1 MAAFYRERVTQVQ
14 HWTDSLFSF
23 RTSRDPSFRFDSGQF
38 TMLGLEIDGKPLMRA
53 YSLASAN
60 YEDEL
65 EFYSIK
71 VADGPLTSRLQHL
84 KEGDTVLVG
93 RKATGTLVHHN
104 LLPGK
109 RLYLLGTGTGLAPFI
124 SVIKD
129 PETYER
135 YERVILVHGC
145 RQVNELA
152 YGETIMRD
160 MPKDELVGDLV
171 KRQLIY
177 YPTVTR
183 EPFVNRGR
191 ITDLIASGR
200 LFEDTGQPLLD
211 REYDRIEI
219 CGSPEMVKDLRDYFA
234 EQDYDEGSGSRPG
247 HFVVE
252 KAFADS

>member
-1 MAAFYRERVTQVQ
+1 MAAFYRERVTRVH

-23 RTSRDPSFRFDSGQF
+23 RTSRDPSFRFDNGQF
-38 TMLGLEIDGKPLMRA
+38 TMLGLEIDGKPLLRA

-65 EFYSIK
+65 EFFSIK
-71 VADGPLTSRLQHL
+71 VPDGPLTSKLQHL
-84 KEGDTVLVG
+84 KQGDIVLVG

-109 RLYLLGTGTGLAPFI
+109 RLYLLGTGTGLAPFL

-129 PETYER
+129 PETYQR
-135 YERVILVHGC
+135 YEKVILVHGC

-152 YGETIMRD
+152 YGEMITKD
-160 MPKDELVGDLV
+160 LPDDELVGSFVSSQLV
-171 KRQLIY
+171 Y

-183 EPFVNRGR
+183 EPFINRGR
-191 ITDLIASGR
+191 ITDLISSGR
-200 LFEDTGQPLLD
+200 LFDDIKQPALD
-211 REYDRIEI
+211 KDFDRIEI
-219 CGSPEMVKDLRDYFA
+219 CGSPEMVKDLRAYFVGLGF
-234 EQDYDEGSGSRPG
+234 DEGSGSKPG

-252 KAFADS
+252 KAFADT